1 MAWEDVT
8 ASFSEMPAELGGT
21 DGRKVMLDIPSEDWG
36 EQVGTGASAT
46 RIVGGAF
53 DGSDSIRLVPPTVDE
68 SYACILR
75 FLDLSDGGDKDVAQ
89 VNLGFCIKAGPT
101 YWSLAGQDKLTGVQ
115 ASTTV
120 GGEPNASLSR
130 AAIFDAHKAPGDN
143 RRLYSVTATTV
154 ASYHQPPSGI
164 FTDTGDDEDKLL
176 ILGNTSDHDSDPP
189 LVNSEWLY
197 FEQEVDYRQDRGN
210 ANGRNRL
217 DVWSRDGYLG
227 YLEIP
232 LSWRE
237 TGPDP
242 DGDPWDFSYRY
253 ARVIEFI
260 GGYWNDQATPDAD
273 NYLELSHVIV
283 AVNRAKDA
291 RIGPP
296 EEFTDGEDPDPDPD
310 TTPNAF
316 SFTDQT
322 GVARS
327 STITSAPVTITG
339 IDATVTFEAT
349 GGTIDVN
356 GDGDFQ
362 TSRDVTN
369 GDQIRARHTS
379 SASYLTAVNTLV
391 EGGGVSDTFTST
403 TLEEGEV
410 IPPAYRW
417 FRVPRR

>member
-68 SYACILR
+68 NYACILR
-75 FLDLSDGGDKDVAQ
+75 FLDLSNGGAKDAAQ
-89 VNLGFCIKAGPT
+89 VNVGFCIKYGPT
-101 YWSLAGQDKLTGVQ
+101 YWSHGHQDKLTGVF
-115 ASTTV
+115 ASQTL
-120 GGEPNASLSR
+120 GGEANGSLSR
-130 AAIFDAHKAPGDN
+130 AAIFDAFLNPDTDH
-143 RRLYSVTATTV
+143 RRIFSNTATTV
-154 ASYHQPPSGI
+154 ANYFNPAAAGFPESGP
-164 FTDTGDDEDKLL
+164 DPDLL
-176 ILGNTSDHDSDPP
+176 MILGDTIDHENDPP
-189 LVNSEWLY
+189 LVGSEWLY
-197 FEQEVDYRQDRGN
+197 FELEVDYRRDR
-210 ANGRNRL
+210 ANPDGRNRL
-217 DVWSRDGYLG
+217 DVWARDGYLG

-232 LSWRE
+232 LTWRE
-237 TGPDP
+237 D
-242 DGDPWDFSYRY
+242 WDFSWTY
-253 ARVIEFI
+253 ARVIEFL
-260 GGYWNDQATPDAD
+260 GGYWNSHGTADAG

-291 RIGPP
+291 RIEPP
-296 EEFTDGEDPDPDPD
+296 EEFTDGEGPDPDPD